1 MLHKVRFVSEGTRTR
16 IFLDDQEVLG
26 CVSASFDYEVNALP
40 VVKLE
45 LNALNVEVEADTAD
59 VCKVSEEPIESLDLS
74 SGTINILKKGIWYNK
89 YGEKQIDPV
98 MTIGKLLYEYQGG
111 RLTKYKGI
119 GPSRYCKIV
128 YALKRRGLI

>member
-16 IFLDDQEVLG
+16 LFLDDHEVLG
-26 CVSASFDYEVNALP
+26 CVKASFDYEVNALP

-59 VCKVSEEPIESLDLS
+59 VFKVSEEPIESLDLS
-74 SGTINILKKGIWYNK
+74 AGTINILKKGIWYNK

-111 RLTKYKGI
+111 RLSKYKGI
-119 GPSRYCKIV
+119 GPSRWCAIIR
-128 YALKRRGLI
+128 ALKERGLI